1 MDQTNMSTLPF
12 PHSTKVIAIDG
23 PSASGKGTIAARIA
37 SILNRDYLDSGA
49 LYRLTALFAQQR
61 QIDWTNEEQ
70 IAQLAAVLPVIFIEG
85 KILLNDLDVTHVI
98 RSEEVGMNASKIAAY
113 PLVRAALL
121 QRQRDFLTARGLVA
135 DGRDM
140 ASVVFPSAELK
151 IFLTASAQIRAKR
164 RALQLGISVN
174 SDEFKQILAD
184 IEKRDT
190 ADRTRVV
197 APLQPVADAHILDT
211 SSLNIEESVQKIL
224 DWYQIIDKKVIIAGI
239 YTNLLKYVYGLNN

>member
-1 MDQTNMSTLPF
+1 MSTLSF
-12 PHSTKVIAIDG
+12 PYSTKVIAIDG

-70 IAQLAAVLPVIFIEG
+70 IAQLAAALPVIFIEG

-121 QRQRDFLTARGLVA
+121 QRQRGFLTARGLVA

-140 ASVVFPSAELK
+140 ASMVFPNAELK

-224 DWYQIIDKKVIIAGI
+224 DWYQIIEK
-239 YTNLLKYVYGLNN
+239 

>member
-70 IAQLAAVLPVIFIEG
+70 IAQLAAILPVIFIEG

-151 IFLTASAQIRAKR
+151 IFLTASAQIRAER

-197 APLQPVADAHILDT
+197 AHVQPVGDARILDT
-211 SSLNIEESVQKIL
+211 SPLNIEESVQKIL
-224 DWYQIIDKKVIIAGI
+224 DWYQIIEK
-239 YTNLLKYVYGLNN
+239 

>member
-1 MDQTNMSTLPF
+1 MSTLPF
-12 PHSTKVIAIDG
+12 PHSTRVIAIDG

-70 IAQLAAVLPVIFIEG
+70 IAQLAAILPVIFIEG

-140 ASVVFPSAELK
+140 ASVVFPNAELK

-174 SDEFKQILAD
+174 SEEFKQILDD

-224 DWYQIIDKKVIIAGI
+224 DWYQIIEK
-239 YTNLLKYVYGLNN
+239 

>member
-12 PHSTKVIAIDG
+12 SHSTKVIAIDG

-190 ADRTRVV
+190 ADRTRLV

-224 DWYQIIDKKVIIAGI
+224 DWYQIIEK
-239 YTNLLKYVYGLNN
+239 

>member
-1 MDQTNMSTLPF
+1 MSTLSF

-70 IAQLAAVLPVIFIEG
+70 IAQLAAILPVIFIEG

-190 ADRTRVV
+190 ADRTRLV

-224 DWYQIIDKKVIIAGI
+224 DWYQIIEK
-239 YTNLLKYVYGLNN
+239 

>member
-1 MDQTNMSTLPF
+1 MSTLSF

-190 ADRTRVV
+190 ADRTRLV

-224 DWYQIIDKKVIIAGI
+224 DWYQIIEK
-239 YTNLLKYVYGLNN
+239 

>member
-1 MDQTNMSTLPF
+1 MDQTNMSTLSF

-61 QIDWTNEEQ
+61 QIDWANEEQ

-190 ADRTRVV
+190 ADRTRLV

-224 DWYQIIDKKVIIAGI
+224 DWYQIIEK
-239 YTNLLKYVYGLNN
+239 

>member
-1 MDQTNMSTLPF
+1 MSTLPF
-12 PHSTKVIAIDG
+12 SHSTKVIAIDG

-70 IAQLAAVLPVIFIEG
+70 IAQLAAILPVIFIEG

-174 SDEFKQILAD
+174 SDEFKQILDD

-190 ADRTRVV
+190 ADRTRLV

-224 DWYQIIDKKVIIAGI
+224 DWYQIIEK
-239 YTNLLKYVYGLNN
+239 

>member
-1 MDQTNMSTLPF
+1 MSTLPF
-12 PHSTKVIAIDG
+12 SHSTKVIAIDG

-61 QIDWTNEEQ
+61 QIDWANEEQ

-164 RALQLGISVN
+164 RALQLGLSVN

-224 DWYQIIDKKVIIAGI
+224 DWYQIIEK
-239 YTNLLKYVYGLNN
+239 

>member
-12 PHSTKVIAIDG
+12 SHSTKVIAIDG

-140 ASVVFPSAELK
+140 ASVVFPNAELK

-174 SDEFKQILAD
+174 SDEFKQILDD

-224 DWYQIIDKKVIIAGI
+224 DWYQIIEK
-239 YTNLLKYVYGLNN
+239 

>member
-70 IAQLAAVLPVIFIEG
+70 IAQLAAALPVIFIEG
-85 KILLNDLDVTHVI
+85 KILLNDLDVTHII

-121 QRQRDFLTARGLVA
+121 QRQRGFLTAKGLVA

-140 ASVVFPSAELK
+140 ASVVFPNAELK

-211 SSLNIEESVQKIL
+211 SSLNIEESIQKIL
-224 DWYQIIDKKVIIAGI
+224 DWYQIIEK
-239 YTNLLKYVYGLNN
+239 

>member
-12 PHSTKVIAIDG
+12 SHSTKVIAIDG

-164 RALQLGISVN
+164 RALQLGLSVN

-190 ADRTRVV
+190 ADRTRLV

-224 DWYQIIDKKVIIAGI
+224 DWYQIIEK
-239 YTNLLKYVYGLNN
+239 

>member
-1 MDQTNMSTLPF
+1 MSTLPF

-151 IFLTASAQIRAKR
+151 IFLTASAQIRAER

-224 DWYQIIDKKVIIAGI
+224 DWYQIIEK
-239 YTNLLKYVYGLNN
+239 

>member
-1 MDQTNMSTLPF
+1 MDQTNMSTLSF

-70 IAQLAAVLPVIFIEG
+70 IAQLAAILPVIFIEG

-174 SDEFKQILAD
+174 SDEFKQILDD

-197 APLQPVADAHILDT
+197 APLKPVADAHILDT

-224 DWYQIIDKKVIIAGI
+224 DWYQIIEK
-239 YTNLLKYVYGLNN
+239 

>member
-1 MDQTNMSTLPF
+1 MSTLPF
-12 PHSTKVIAIDG
+12 SHSTKVIAIDG

-174 SDEFKQILAD
+174 SDEFKQILDD

-224 DWYQIIDKKVIIAGI
+224 DWYQIIEK
-239 YTNLLKYVYGLNN
+239 

>member
-1 MDQTNMSTLPF
+1 MSTLSF

-70 IAQLAAVLPVIFIEG
+70 IAQLAAILPVIFIEG

-174 SDEFKQILAD
+174 SDEFKQILDD

-197 APLQPVADAHILDT
+197 APLKPVADAHILDT

-224 DWYQIIDKKVIIAGI
+224 DWYQIIEK
-239 YTNLLKYVYGLNN
+239 

>member
-1 MDQTNMSTLPF
+1 MSTLPF

-151 IFLTASAQIRAKR
+151 IFLTASAQIRAER

-174 SDEFKQILAD
+174 SDKFKQILAD

-190 ADRTRVV
+190 ADRTRLV

-224 DWYQIIDKKVIIAGI
+224 DWYQIIEK
-239 YTNLLKYVYGLNN
+239 

>member
-1 MDQTNMSTLPF
+1 MSTLSF

-70 IAQLAAVLPVIFIEG
+70 IAQLAAILPVIFIGG

-190 ADRTRVV
+190 ADRTRLV

-224 DWYQIIDKKVIIAGI
+224 DWYQIIEK
-239 YTNLLKYVYGLNN
+239 

>member
-164 RALQLGISVN
+164 RALQLGLSVN

-190 ADRTRVV
+190 ADRTRLV

-224 DWYQIIDKKVIIAGI
+224 DWYQIIEK
-239 YTNLLKYVYGLNN
+239 

>member
-1 MDQTNMSTLPF
+1 MSTLPF
-12 PHSTKVIAIDG
+12 SHSTKVIAIDG

-85 KILLNDLDVTHVI
+85 KILLNDLDVTYVI

-190 ADRTRVV
+190 ADRTRLV

-224 DWYQIIDKKVIIAGI
+224 DWYQIIEK
-239 YTNLLKYVYGLNN
+239 

>member
-151 IFLTASAQIRAKR
+151 IFLTASAQIRAER

-190 ADRTRVV
+190 ADRTRLV

-224 DWYQIIDKKVIIAGI
+224 DWYQIIEK
-239 YTNLLKYVYGLNN
+239 

>member
-224 DWYQIIDKKVIIAGI
+224 DWYQIIEK
-239 YTNLLKYVYGLNN
+239 

>member
-1 MDQTNMSTLPF
+1 MDQTNMSTLSF

-151 IFLTASAQIRAKR
+151 IFLTASAQIRAER

-190 ADRTRVV
+190 ADRTRLV

-224 DWYQIIDKKVIIAGI
+224 DWYQIIEK
-239 YTNLLKYVYGLNN
+239 